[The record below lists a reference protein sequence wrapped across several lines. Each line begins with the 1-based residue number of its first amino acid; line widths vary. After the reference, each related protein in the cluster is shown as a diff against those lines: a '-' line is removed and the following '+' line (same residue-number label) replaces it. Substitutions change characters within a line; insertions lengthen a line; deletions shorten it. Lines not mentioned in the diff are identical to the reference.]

1 MDATIQRLVA
11 SCRPG
16 APVTA
21 GRLQVVP
28 LTGPAGDGPAPE
40 ASWGLDPDEPLRL
53 SERDDEARVEEVQA
67 FNGTPRDI
75 LALDGELLAGGF
87 QDRMLSTSVLMRRR
101 SAVLLPTA
109 CSEEGRFEGSDPH
122 FAPTGRVASPRYRR
136 RLRLGRGSAIGGDGT
151 APRQRAV
158 WDDIEADRLALGH
171 PGDGVSLLS
180 LRLQADDDCRSLAAS
195 LGSRSGDMGWM
206 VFLDGHFMAGDLF
219 AHGSLARQ
227 YGPPLLEAAAYDAV
241 VEDLRDRPASTTS
254 SGTER
259 QIPSGDWDEMGSEL
273 DRALVMRQEIA
284 SGATRLCFDSPALT
298 GTALLHT
305 QGPLHL
311 SFFPAVYAEDVLSLD

>member
-11 SCRPG
+11 SCRPET
-16 APVTA
+16 PVTA
-21 GRLQVVP
+21 GRLHVVP
-28 LTGPAGDGPAPE
+28 LTGPAGEGPSPE
-40 ASWGLDPDEPLRL
+40 ASWGLDADEPLRL

-87 QDRMLSTSVLMRRR
+87 QDRMLAASVLMRRR

-109 CSEEGRFEGSDPH
+109 CSEEGRFEGNNPH
-122 FAPTGRVASPRYRR
+122 FVPTGRVASPRYRR
-136 RLRLGRGSAIGGDGT
+136 RLRLGRRSASGGDRL

-158 WDDIEADRLALGH
+158 WDDIEADRLALGQ

-180 LRLQADDDCRSLAAS
+180 LRQRTDDDCRSLAAA
-195 LGSRSGDMGWM
+195 LGNRSRDLGWM
-206 VFLDGHFMAGDLF
+206 IFLDGRFMAGDLF
-219 AHGSLARQ
+219 AHSGLASQ
-227 YGPPLLEAAAYDAV
+227 FGPALLEAAAYDAV
-241 VEDLRDRPASTTS
+241 VDGLQIQPAASPTP
-254 SGTER
+254 GDQG
-259 QIPSGDWDEMGSEL
+259 QIPSGDWDDLESEL
-273 DRALVMRQEIA
+273 DGALVMRQEIA
-284 SGATRLCFDSPALT
+284 SGTTRLCFDSPALT
-298 GTALLHT
+298 GTALLHA